1 MKYVLLTEANSE
13 GVSEVFHS
21 VIIPETAAPEGMI
34 DRWNSMAASSPVI
47 GRIFDEKENVAIGS
61 TWNENSQELTLAPGT
76 PEDKVLPSDMLTYAF
91 FVNNAI
97 IAIVQGK
104 KINNEVNPKYIA
116 ALSGPVTIIG
126 LEDSNPVG
134 IGYTYNGS
142 TFSEPVYPN

>member
-47 GRIFDEKENVAIGS
+47 GRVFDGKENLAIGS
-61 TWNENSQELTLAPGT
+61 VWDESSQELTLAPGT
-76 PEDKVLPSDMLTYAF
+76 PEDKVLPNDMLAYTF
-91 FVNNAI
+91 FVNNAV

-104 KINNEVNPKYIA
+104 KINEQINPKYIA
-116 ALSGPVTIIG
+116 ALSAPVTVMG

-134 IGYTYNGS
+134 LGYTYNGS
-142 TFSEPVYPN
+142 VFSEPVYSN